1 MNEDNKFYPSFH
13 DISPREYMYFPKGK
27 LEGGKPGHFS
37 RIELIHLTISIF
49 ILTIAFSFALSSNNL
64 IFSLYYGF
72 EFIRFQEN
80 IIKILFGIIIAFF
93 IHEISH
99 KIMAQKYGLWSEY
112 RMYIK
117 GLGLALLLGV
127 LTPFV
132 FAAPGAVM
140 FRGKIRNF
148 EMGHIALA
156 GPLSNI
162 IIATITLIIYI
173 YIFIQDTFSNEIIG
187 YICLINSV
195 LATFNLLPI
204 DPLDGSKIIKW
215 NENIWILS
223 ITFSAFI
230 MLVIISYIIF

>member
-1 MNEDNKFYPSFH
+1 ML
-13 DISPREYMYFPKGK
+13 ISMFV
-27 LEGGKPGHFS
+27 
-37 RIELIHLTISIF
+37 LTF
-49 ILTIAFSFALSSNNL
+49 AFTLVLTGNNL
-64 IFSLYYGF
+64 ITGLNQGFNLESLPFG
-72 EFIRFQEN
+72 
-80 IIKILFGIIIAFF
+80 LFLSFVGIVSAFF
-93 IHEISH
+93 FHEMAH
-99 KIMAQKYGLWSEY
+99 KFMAQKFGLWAEY
-112 RMYIK
+112 RMFPQ
-117 GLGLALLLGV
+117 GLFFALFFSLF
-127 LTPFV
+127 TPFV

-162 IIATITLIIYI
+162 IIATITLIIYLF
-173 YIFIQDTFSNEIIG
+173 IFIQDTFSNEIIG

-223 ITFSAFI
+223 ITYSAFI
-230 MLVIISYIIF
+230 MIVITIDIIFNNIMF